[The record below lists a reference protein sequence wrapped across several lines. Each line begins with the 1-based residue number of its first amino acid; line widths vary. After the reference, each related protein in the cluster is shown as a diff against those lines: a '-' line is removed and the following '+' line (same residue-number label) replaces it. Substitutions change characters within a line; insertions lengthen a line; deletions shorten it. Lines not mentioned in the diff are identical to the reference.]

1 MMMTLE
7 ELEKLYPDAASFRFG
22 DNEELCKE
30 LAALVRAGR
39 KTATC
44 EALEVFF
51 ETGAALPEVGRKD
64 IVLNWDG
71 APAFV
76 IETKQ
81 VDWVR
86 FKDVSEEFALAEG
99 EDDSLAAWRES
110 HKRYF
115 ERNGVFSNDMLLVCE
130 RFRVV
135 RDLGAKSREA

>member
-1 MMMTLE
+1 MTLE
-7 ELEKLYPDAASFRFG
+7 ELEKLYPDAASFQFG
-22 DNEELCKE
+22 DNEDLCRELTA
-30 LAALVRAGR
+30 LARAGR

-71 APAFV
+71 TPALV
-76 IETKQ
+76 IETRQ

-99 EDDSLAAWRES
+99 EDDSLASWRES
-110 HKRYF
+110 HRRYF
-115 ERNGVFSNDMLLVCE
+115 ERNGVFSDDMLLVCE

-135 RDLGAKSREA
+135 RDLIAKPRQA